1 MSRTPYLLAALA
13 GVLYVLGQV
22 GFDLWPLAFVALVPV
37 LVAVARLPLDRP
49 GMALRVGLLF
59 GAVVQLGGYRFLVG
73 TLREFSGLPLPVCL
87 LIFALLSLFEGGQHA
102 LFVLF
107 AFAARRAGRAWLA
120 LSAFGYAA
128 AEYAYPQLFPSPL
141 AASLHGVPRLLQPL
155 ELFGP
160 TGMTLLIALVNAA
173 VAAVVLRARTSPRSL
188 PKLVYAAAAAWA
200 LVIGYGALRI
210 PEVQARMA
218 RAPKLRVGIVQAN
231 LGAWQKRD
239 EPAEGRRRHIE
250 QSLHLERGVHPD
262 LLIWP
267 ETALQSPVPAA
278 SISLAPFI
286 APLRTPLLVGAVTHR
301 SERGRGQLY
310 NSAFLVD
317 ARGRVLGRADKIELV
332 PFGEYIPLGERFPVL
347 YDLSRGSGQLSPGGG
362 LHALPLRGY
371 RVGALICYEDIL
383 SGHVRRLVADT
394 DPHLLVD
401 ITNDAWFGRSHAPAQ
416 HLALSTL
423 RSIEHRRSLARA
435 SNSGP
440 SAVVDPLGRV
450 VTEAPLFVRRNLNA
464 EVALMSGRT
473 PFAHTGDLV
482 GPLALLAC
490 VLARPFRWRPRAAG

>member
-1 MSRTPYLLAALA
+1 MLAALSGA
-13 GVLYVLGQV
+13 LYVLGYA
-22 GFDLWPLAFVALVPV
+22 GFDVWPLAFVALVPV

-49 GMALRVGLLF
+49 GLALRVGLLF
-59 GAVVQLGGYRFLVG
+59 GAVVQLAGYRFLVS
-73 TLREFSGLPLPVCL
+73 TLHEFSGLPLPICL
-87 LIFALLSLFEGGQHA
+87 VVFGLLSAFEGGQYA

-120 LSAFGYAA
+120 LSAFGFAA

-160 TGMTLLIALVNAA
+160 TGMSLLIALANAA
-173 VAAVVLRARTSPRSL
+173 VAAVVLQLRSAPRRT
-188 PKLVYAAAAAWA
+188 PKLAYAAAAAWT
-200 LVIGYGALRI
+200 LVLVFGAVRV
-210 PEVQARMA
+210 PQVQARIA

-231 LGAWQKRD
+231 LGAWQKRED
-239 EPAEGRRRHIE
+239 PKEGRRRHIE
-250 QSLHLERGVHPD
+250 QSLQLERGVRPD

-267 ETALQSPVPAA
+267 ETALQSPVSAA
-278 SISLAPFI
+278 STSLAPYLE
-286 APLRTPLLVGAVTHR
+286 PLRTPLLVGAVAHR
-301 SERGRGQLY
+301 SERGRGHLY

-317 ARGRVLGRADKIELV
+317 AQGRVLGRADKIELV
-332 PFGEYIPLGERFPVL
+332 PFGEYIPLGDRFPAL

-362 LHALPLRGY
+362 LHALPLGESRI
-371 RVGALICYEDIL
+371 GALICYEDIL
-383 SGHVRRLVADT
+383 SRHVRRLVAAV

-401 ITNDAWFGRSHAPAQ
+401 ITNDAWFGRSHAPEQ

-423 RSIEHRRSLARA
+423 RAIEHRRYLARA

-450 VTEAPLFVRRNLNA
+450 VTEAPLFERRNLHA
-464 EVALMSGRT
+464 EVALMRGRT

-482 GPLALLAC
+482 GPLALLVC
-490 VLARPFRWRPRAAG
+490 VLARPFAGRSRSNMT